1 MFSTP
6 ACMYTS
12 QCMREREREREI
24 EQKRHWIGMISRACL
39 VAYFKQL
46 FEHFKHTYTHFHT
59 LFHPHVYQKHPN
71 NITQTLLPNTPQI
84 SHELSLSITIQ
95 YFFSHFGVNVVQKDD
110 IKYHNQNLMTL
121 PKEIK

>member
-6 ACMYTS
+6 ACTYTS
-12 QCMREREREREI
+12 QCMREREI
-24 EQKRHWIGMISRACL
+24 EQRRHWISLISRACL
-39 VAYFKQL
+39 VAHFKQL
-46 FEHFKHTYTHFHT
+46 FEHFKHTYT
-59 LFHPHVYQKHPN
+59 LFHQRVYHKHPN

-95 YFFSHFGVNVVQKDD
+95 YFISHFGVNVVQKDD